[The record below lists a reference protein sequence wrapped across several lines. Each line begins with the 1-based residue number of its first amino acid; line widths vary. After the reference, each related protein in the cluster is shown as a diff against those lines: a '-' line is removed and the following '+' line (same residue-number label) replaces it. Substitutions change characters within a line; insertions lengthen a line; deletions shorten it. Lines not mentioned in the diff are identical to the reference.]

1 MRAALLEANGHI
13 VIGEF
18 PDPSDS
24 ESVIVGVKAAGVCG
38 TELHFLDRLL
48 QPDAYPFILGH
59 EIAGVVETVPDRES
73 GFRPGDRV
81 AIYNVIGCGSCRYCA
96 MGRTNLCD
104 RPRQI
109 GFNVH
114 GGFAEFVA
122 APPQTLVRI
131 PDTVPF
137 ETAAVLACSGMAA
150 VHAARAA
157 EVTLNTVAIVN
168 GIGGVGLMVIQ
179 VARLAGADVI
189 AIGDSDAKLA
199 LAKEFGAV
207 ETIRAADAKD
217 YEAVPG
223 RVQALVGG
231 GGADYFFELVGTS
244 ASMAAGFRSLGKRGT
259 FVSIGYTGDNLVVN
273 PVDLLIKE
281 QRLMTCVAAA
291 KQDLDDAVSLAGAGK
306 LRAAIQNR
314 VPLDQLLEA
323 LRNLRERRVLG
334 RNVVTFA

>member
-1 MRAALLEANGHI
+1 MRAALLQANGQI
-13 VIGEF
+13 AIGEF
-18 PDPSDS
+18 SDPSDS
-24 ESVIVGVKAAGVCG
+24 DSVIVRVKAAGICG

-59 EIAGVVETVPDRES
+59 EISGTVEKVPARES

-81 AIYNVIGCGSCRYCA
+81 AVYNVIGCGSCRHCA
-96 MGRTNLCD
+96 TGRTNLCD

-131 PDTVPF
+131 PDSVPF

-150 VHAARAA
+150 VHASRAA
-157 EVTLNTVAIVN
+157 GVTLNTIAIVN

-189 AIGDSDAKLA
+189 AVGDSDAKLA

-207 ETIRAADAKD
+207 ATVRAADEKD
-217 YEAVPG
+217 YEALPG
-223 RVQALVGG
+223 RVRALVG
-231 GGADYFFELVGTS
+231 GGADYFFELVGTT
-244 ASMAAGFRSLGKRGT
+244 ASMAAGFQSLGKRGT
-259 FVSIGYTGDNLVVN
+259 FVSIGYTGDKLVVN

-281 QRLMTCVAAA
+281 QRLVTCVAAA
-291 KQDLDDAVSLAGAGK
+291 KRDLDDAVSLAGAGK
-306 LRAAIQNR
+306 LRASIQGR

-323 LRNLRERRVLG
+323 LRSLRERRVLG
-334 RNVVTFA
+334 RNIVTFA